1 MSEKEI
7 KYDATIKLLLEL
19 QDKMNKV
26 VDENW
31 VELNRD
37 WCRAIWIESA
47 ELMDHLSWKWWKKQ
61 TPDVEQMHLELVDIL
76 HFGLSDMIVQANI
89 SDLTW
94 EVVADRAS
102 RDITNAYLIERLVDE
117 ITDLEYARKVIEN
130 FTLKILQNKRF
141 DYYEFACLCNT
152 LGLTFA
158 KLSSMYISKNVLNI
172 FRQNNG
178 YKDGTYEKT
187 WFGKEDNVHL
197 MEIFNEVNDSEES
210 DMFNS
215 IYSKLDDIYT
225 KHLIREV
232 PV

>member
-1 MSEKEI
+1 M
-7 KYDATIKLLLEL
+7 
-19 QDKMNKV
+19 
-26 VDENW
+26 
-31 VELNRD
+31 
-37 WCRAIWIESA
+37 
-47 ELMDHLSWKWWKKQ
+47 
-61 TPDVEQMHLELVDIL
+61 
-76 HFGLSDMIVQANI
+76 
-89 SDLTW
+89 
-94 EVVADRAS
+94 ADRAS

-130 FTLKILQNKRF
+130 FTLKIIQNKRF
-141 DYYEFACLCNT
+141 DYYEFTCLCNT

-210 DMFNS
+210 DICLTVS
-215 IYSKLDDIYT
+215 ILN
-225 KHLIREV
+225 
-232 PV
+232 